1 MLCQNREENMIEY
14 VSGDFFD
21 YNADIRI
28 NTVNCV
34 GVMGAGVALE
44 FKNKYPDMFKA
55 YVKVCNEKKIEPGN
69 PYIWEEQ
76 DLFSKCVIINLPT
89 KIHWK
94 NPSKYEY
101 VKKDLEWLRQ
111 YLKCKDKNCVVTLPA
126 LGCGHG
132 GLNWS
137 IIRNEIEYYLGDMQA
152 KILVFEPSSSNMK
165 LSNFNYEIRK
175 QDDIKIIRKEDEKY
189 LYVADIDNELYC
201 RGNIDLLE
209 LKKLSI
215 ICGNSILNREKNA
228 TLSILEE
235 MKTDNCAI
243 VLGINNVQHLE
254 FAKLLLECGNKLIL
268 IISYGITKFKYY
280 KELEQYL
287 DCLLVLSYV
296 KPDQEPKQYE
306 YYNSCEYRCKISD
319 AILYIGEDYV
329 DIKKNINYLKKCDNL
344 YYINYWT
351 QSISEFQSI
360 NAKKIGISPHTK
372 KPIIT
377 SIEQCINK

>member
-44 FKNKYPDMFKA
+44 FKNKYLDMFKA

-175 QDDIKIIRKEDEKY
+175 QDDIKIIRREDEKY

-280 KELEQYL
+280 K
-287 DCLLVLSYV
+287 
-296 KPDQEPKQYE
+296 
-306 YYNSCEYRCKISD
+306 
-319 AILYIGEDYV
+319 
-329 DIKKNINYLKKCDNL
+329 
-344 YYINYWT
+344 
-351 QSISEFQSI
+351 
-360 NAKKIGISPHTK
+360 
-372 KPIIT
+372 
-377 SIEQCINK
+377 

>member
-1 MLCQNREENMIEY
+1 MIEY

-175 QDDIKIIRKEDEKY
+175 QDDIKIIRREDEKY

-243 VLGINNVQHLE
+243 VFNLCSI
-254 FAKLLLECGNKLIL
+254 FI
-268 IISYGITKFKYY
+268 
-280 KELEQYL
+280 
-287 DCLLVLSYV
+287 
-296 KPDQEPKQYE
+296 
-306 YYNSCEYRCKISD
+306 
-319 AILYIGEDYV
+319 
-329 DIKKNINYLKKCDNL
+329 DICQLKSL
-344 YYINYWT
+344 QIM
-351 QSISEFQSI
+351 
-360 NAKKIGISPHTK
+360 
-372 KPIIT
+372 
-377 SIEQCINK
+377 